1 MRSLLFG
8 TLFLI
13 FTLLSAS
20 NAYTQGIR
28 WKQKISQWQLR
39 SGIGLLPTFARDHVA
54 TISPPISLEL
64 RYQFTPNLSLG
75 LLAGHSASEVTR
87 SYLTGEEI
95 TYQNDFRILAL
106 RAGAHTHRWTK
117 WQAYGGIV
125 LGYQDNIIDEYSIN
139 REAENLS
146 RFRRDPSPLFFSAFM
161 GSAYHPIPQL
171 EIFGELGFGL
181 SILTLGVGYSW

>member
-1 MRSLLFG
+1 MRSLL
-8 TLFLI
+8 LS
-13 FTLLSAS
+13 TLLLLFILVSTSSTYGQCA
-20 NAYTQGIR
+20 R
-28 WKQKISQWQLR
+28 WKQDHPKWQLR
-39 SGIGLLPTFARDHVA
+39 SGIGLLPTFAKDHAA

-64 RYQFTPNLSLG
+64 RYQFNANLSLG
-75 LLAGHSASEVTR
+75 LLAGHSVSEVTR
-87 SYLTGEEI
+87 SYLTGENI
-95 TYQNDFRILAL
+95 TYQNDFKMLAL

-125 LGYQDNIIDEYSIN
+125 IGYQNNNIDDYSTN
-139 REAENLS
+139 KESENQS

-171 EIFGELGFGL
+171 EVFGELGFGL